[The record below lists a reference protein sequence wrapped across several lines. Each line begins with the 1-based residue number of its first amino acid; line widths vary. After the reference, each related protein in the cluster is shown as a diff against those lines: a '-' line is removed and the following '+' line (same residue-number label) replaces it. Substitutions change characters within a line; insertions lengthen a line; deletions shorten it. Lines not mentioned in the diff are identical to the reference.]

1 MFKDLADQY
10 GDILIPFTTK
20 DGKVFKKLPYFGGIT
35 GSNAYN
41 QCTLIIMAGLNR
53 YNPAEYLNR
62 VIAISSASEKWASM
76 AENTNEDKAQTMM
89 DAMQSELLS
98 NEVVQDF
105 YRTDLR
111 NHSSNRKVEAHIF
124 QPPEAILSALRHQF
138 PDASFCT
145 ISEIP
150 EDAILVSLDYKTYG
164 PKQTHGAAIEQFL
177 RQRLSKD
184 PESSVTPKEIQ
195 EGAGLSVEEYNT
207 GMKSPELKKFI
218 AEHFTQIGR
227 GRHCKYAPHG
237 SASKDAAS

>member
-1 MFKDLADQY
+1 MSFSSRY

-41 QCTLIIMAGLNR
+41 LCTLIIMAGLNR

-62 VIAISSASEKWASM
+62 AIAISSASEKWASM
-76 AENTNEDKAQTMM
+76 AEDTNEDKAQTMM

-138 PDASFCT
+138 PDASFRT

-177 RQRLSKD
+177 RQRLSED

-195 EGAGLSVEEYNT
+195 DATGLSEEEYNT
-207 GMKSPELKKFI
+207 AKKSPMLKAYL
-218 AEHFTQIGR
+218 AEHFTMTGR
-227 GRHCKYAPHG
+227 GRYRKYIPIGLAIREG
-237 SASKDAAS
+237 AS

>member
-1 MFKDLADQY
+1 
-10 GDILIPFTTK
+10 
-20 DGKVFKKLPYFGGIT
+20 
-35 GSNAYN
+35 
-41 QCTLIIMAGLNR
+41 
-53 YNPAEYLNR
+53 
-62 VIAISSASEKWASM
+62 
-76 AENTNEDKAQTMM
+76 MM

-138 PDASFCT
+138 PDASFRT

-177 RQRLSKD
+177 RQRLSED

-195 EGAGLSVEEYNT
+195 DATGLSEEEYNT
-207 GMKSPELKKFI
+207 AKKSPMLKAYL
-218 AEHFTQIGR
+218 AEHFTMTGR
-227 GRHCKYAPHG
+227 GRYRKYIPIGLAIREG
-237 SASKDAAS
+237 AS